1 MKILI
6 STETYYP
13 NISGAAIF
21 SHDIAQKMVEKGHK
35 VFVIAPSPKFTE
47 YEEEIDGIKIFR
59 VASKMNRFR
68 NGYYVSKFPYFK
80 VSKIIEHIRPDVI
93 HIQDPLFLATSSLI
107 KARKLKIPVVVT
119 HHFSLEYVL
128 SYLPYLKFIHPFIA
142 RILGGYLNWIYGK
155 CDVLTCP
162 TKVIAKNFQMI
173 QTGTKIEVIS
183 NGVDTSQFMPYYADA
198 DLIRKKWKI
207 PFQKPVILYV
217 GRLDIDKDMKTYI
230 KSIPFVLEKLDAH
243 FVVVG
248 DGTER
253 KNLEELAG
261 NLGVKDHTTFINF
274 IPHNDSLL
282 PKIYQTASLF
292 VNPCPCETL
301 SVAVLE
307 AEATGLPIVAANSG
321 ALKEVVGNNKNGLL
335 FQPKNHQ
342 DLAKKIITIL
352 KNESLAKKMGEE
364 SLKKVNNH
372 LVKHTYNKF

>member
-1 MKILI
+1 
-6 STETYYP
+6 
-13 NISGAAIF
+13 
-21 SHDIAQKMVEKGHK
+21 
-35 VFVIAPSPKFTE
+35 
-47 YEEEIDGIKIFR
+47 
-59 VASKMNRFR
+59 
-68 NGYYVSKFPYFK
+68 
-80 VSKIIEHIRPDVI
+80 
-93 HIQDPLFLATSSLI
+93 
-107 KARKLKIPVVVT
+107 
-119 HHFSLEYVL
+119 
-128 SYLPYLKFIHPFIA
+128 
-142 RILGGYLNWIYGK
+142 
-155 CDVLTCP
+155 
-162 TKVIAKNFQMI
+162 
-173 QTGTKIEVIS
+173 
-183 NGVDTSQFMPYYADA
+183 
-198 DLIRKKWKI
+198 
-207 PFQKPVILYV
+207 
-217 GRLDIDKDMKTYI
+217 MKTYI

-307 AEATGLPIVAANSG
+307 AEATGLPIVVANSG

-372 LVKHTYNKF
+372 LVKHTYNKFENIYQSLTNK